1 MAIQR
6 VEIHRSRITGNIS
19 EMNTCLRVEDNNFQE
34 KIASLRISIDTYLK
48 QLEDH
53 HRRRM
58 NTLQRQTGLLEKK
71 SNELLEAVERIITA
85 EKREDAKKIKELE
98 QRIELMEKNGVG
110 NSLPTLEDSPGA
122 DKAKTIAIFD
132 SILFA
137 ISNWSS
143 DGQTASDIELVC
155 QSILF
160 PAVYERVMSGQSD
173 YFIEKVPPSAI
184 EIVKRGREL
193 VQHIRSIE
201 ESSLLTEAS
210 WEKHHS
216 FIQEWVVGDALP
228 LLYGAR
234 DPKWDEDDVL
244 SLDEILEWRDQ
255 PASRALHFPLIFDG
269 MELVERFRDEIRETT
284 GLPDFTKDTMS
295 TRLEV
300 L

>member
-6 VEIHRSRITGNIS
+6 IEIHRSRLSVNIDGLAS
-19 EMNTCLRVEDNNFQE
+19 
-34 KIASLRISIDTYLK
+34 SLRSLDQDFNKKINATRASVERALTQI
-48 QLEDH
+48 EEH
-53 HRRRM
+53 HQYRM
-58 NTLQRQTGLLEKK
+58 NTMRRQIGHLEFKIDELPEIVDRAIASEKK
-71 SNELLEAVERIITA
+71 A
-85 EKREDAKKIKELE
+85 DAKRIKELE
-98 QRIELMEKNGVG
+98 DQIEALKQGGIIKAAAEVEQVGV
-110 NSLPTLEDSPGA
+110 E
-122 DKAKTIAIFD
+122 KAKTIAIFD

-137 ISNWSS
+137 ISNWSN
-143 DGQTASDIELVC
+143 DGQTAHDIELAC
-155 QSILF
+155 QSVLF
-160 PAVYERVMSGQSD
+160 PAVYERVMGGQSD
-173 YFIEKVPPSAI
+173 YVIEKVPPAAQ
-184 EIVKRGREL
+184 EVVKRGREL
-193 VQHIRSIE
+193 VQHIRTVE
-201 ESSLLTEAS
+201 ESSLLTPAS
-210 WEKHHS
+210 WGRHHT
-216 FIQEWVVGDALP
+216 FIREWIVGDALP

>member
-1 MAIQR
+1 MTIQR
-6 VEIHRSRITGNIS
+6 VEIQRSRLSGNIN
-19 EMNTCLRVEDNNFQE
+19 ELN
-34 KIASLRISIDTYLK
+34 ASLRALDRDFTKHVNTVRTSVERILV

-53 HRRRM
+53 HQYRM
-58 NTLQRQTGLLEKK
+58 NTLQRQIGHLDTKI
-71 SNELLEAVERIITA
+71 NELPDLIDKVVVSERKA
-85 EKREDAKKIKELE
+85 DAKKIKDLE
-98 QRIELMEKNGVG
+98 AQIEALKQGNIAKAVTEVEQVGV
-110 NSLPTLEDSPGA
+110 E
-122 DKAKTIAIFD
+122 KAKTIAIFD

-137 ISNWSS
+137 ISNWSN
-143 DGQTASDIELVC
+143 DGQTAPDIELVC
-155 QSILF
+155 QSVLF
-160 PAVYERVMSGQSD
+160 PAVYERVMGGQSD
-173 YFIEKVPPSAI
+173 YVIEKVPTAA
-184 EIVKRGREL
+184 EEVVKRGREL
-193 VQHIRSIE
+193 TQHIRSIE
-201 ESSLLTEAS
+201 ESSLVTPTV

-216 FIQEWVVGDALP
+216 MIKEWIVGDALP

-284 GLPDFTKDTMS
+284 GLPDFTKATMS

>member
-6 VEIHRSRITGNIS
+6 VEIQRSRLSANIN
-19 EMNTCLRVEDNNFQE
+19 ELNN
-34 KIASLRISIDTYLK
+34 SLRILDNDFIEKINGVRSSVDKILIS
-48 QLEDH
+48 LEDR
-53 HRRRM
+53 HRYRM
-58 NTLQRQTGLLEKK
+58 TTLQRQTDLLEKK
-71 SNELLEAVERIITA
+71 VAELPELVERVVA
-85 EKREDAKKIKELE
+85 SEKKADAKRIKELE
-98 QRIELMEKNGVG
+98 DQIEALRQGGLIKAATEVAQVGV
-110 NSLPTLEDSPGA
+110 E
-122 DKAKTIAIFD
+122 KAKTIAIFD

-137 ISNWSS
+137 ISNWSN
-143 DGQTASDIELVC
+143 DGQTAHDIELAC
-155 QSILF
+155 QSVLF
-160 PAVYERVMSGQSD
+160 PAVYERVMGGQSD
-173 YFIEKVPPSAI
+173 YVIEKVPPAAQ
-184 EIVKRGREL
+184 EVVKRGREL
-193 VQHIRSIE
+193 VQHIRTVE
-201 ESSLLTEAS
+201 ESSLLTPAS
-210 WEKHHS
+210 WGRHHT
-216 FIQEWVVGDALP
+216 FIREWIVGDALP

>member
-6 VEIHRSRITGNIS
+6 IEIHRSRLSVNIDGLAS
-19 EMNTCLRVEDNNFQE
+19 
-34 KIASLRISIDTYLK
+34 SLRSLDQDFNKKINATRASVERALTQI
-48 QLEDH
+48 EEH
-53 HRRRM
+53 HQYRM
-58 NTLQRQTGLLEKK
+58 NTMHRQIGHLEFKIDELPEIVDKAIASEKK
-71 SNELLEAVERIITA
+71 A
-85 EKREDAKKIKELE
+85 DAKRIKELE
-98 QRIELMEKNGVG
+98 DQIEALKQGGIIKAAAEVEQVGV
-110 NSLPTLEDSPGA
+110 E
-122 DKAKTIAIFD
+122 KAKTIAIFD

-137 ISNWSS
+137 ISNWSN
-143 DGQTASDIELVC
+143 DGQTAPDIELVC

-173 YFIEKVPPSAI
+173 YVIEKVPAAAQ
-184 EIVKRGREL
+184 EVVKRGREL
-193 VQHIRSIE
+193 TQHIRSIE
-201 ESSLLTEAS
+201 ESSLVTPAVWL
-210 WEKHHS
+210 KHHAL
-216 FIQEWVVGDALP
+216 IKEWIVGDALP

-284 GLPDFTKDTMS
+284 GLPDFTKATMS